1 MTARELAA
9 LPDREALVANL
20 RATFPH
26 LSPDDTA
33 TSPIRGGRAAAL
45 QALNSI
51 RPQAYERTRNFLA
64 GDVTRLSAALRH
76 GVLTLAEVRDR
87 ALTAAERPGDAGKLI
102 NEFAWRDYWQRLYF
116 QLGEGIWDDRE
127 ALKTGFS
134 GEEYA
139 EDYTDEL
146 PDELAA
152 GQTTLRCM
160 DSFADDLA
168 SHGWLHN
175 HARMWLAAY
184 LVHWRRVRWQTG
196 ARWFLQ
202 HLVDGDPASNN
213 LSWQWVA
220 SSFSSKPYIF
230 NRENLERYT
239 DGVYCRA
246 CRHATDGTCPF
257 EATYEELS
265 DELFPRL
272 HDRDDDTTHPYRP
285 PSHERPAFSQRPA
298 PLGGRPLLWVHTDGL
313 NPAWPAFQ
321 EQPDSPSVFVWD
333 TAWLAAEQITLKR
346 ILFLAECLREMPPAL
361 LIHAGDPATE
371 VLAAAQAHR
380 STHGITHV
388 LALRT
393 PDPRLQAAA
402 LTIGQHLPV
411 IWLDPPPFAAGVRE
425 QDLKRFSRY
434 WQRAQG
440 SALRPTQV

>member
-1 MTARELAA
+1 MTLMAVTVRELAA
-9 LPDREALVANL
+9 LPDREALVAHL
-20 RATFPH
+20 RATLPH
-26 LSPDDTA
+26 LSPSDAA
-33 TSPIRGGRAAAL
+33 TSPIRGGRSAAL
-45 QALNSI
+45 QALGAI

-64 GDVTRLSAALRH
+64 GDVTRLSAPLRH
-76 GVLTLAEVRDR
+76 GVLTLSEVRDR
-87 ALTAAERPGDAGKLI
+87 ALAVAERPGDAGKLV

-127 ALKTGFS
+127 ALKTGFR
-134 GEEYA
+134 A
-139 EDYTDEL
+139 EDYTSDL
-146 PDELAA
+146 PQDLAD
-152 GQTTLRCM
+152 GETTLRCM

-196 ARWFLQ
+196 ARWFLR
-202 HLVDGDPASNN
+202 HLIDGDPASNN

-239 DGVYCRA
+239 DGLYCRA
-246 CRHATDGTCPF
+246 CKHAAAGTCPF

-272 HDRDDDTTHPYRP
+272 HDRGDGTTTLPYLP
-285 PSHERPAFSQRPA
+285 PLRERPAPA
-298 PLGGRPLLWVHTDGL
+298 PLSPSVGDRPLLWVHTDGL
-313 NPAWPAFQ
+313 NPEWPAFR
-321 EQPDSPSVFVWD
+321 EHPNSPSVFVWD

-346 ILFLAECLREMPPAL
+346 VVFIAECLREMPPAL
-361 LIHAGDPATE
+361 AIHAGDPASE
-371 VLAAAQAHR
+371 ILAAARAHG
-380 STHGITHV
+380 STHV

-402 LTIGQHLPV
+402 LTVRQHLPV
-411 IWLDPPPFAAGVRE
+411 VWLDPPAFAAGVRE
-425 QDLKRFSRY
+425 GDLKRFSRY
-434 WQRAQG
+434 WQRAQS
-440 SALRPTQV
+440 SALHPTRA